1 MAQTVKNPPVIL
13 ETWVLTLGWEDP
25 LEAGMA
31 THSTILAWEIH
42 GQRSLV
48 GCSPCGHKESDT
60 TEGLSTAHIACPQQ
74 LGSAFIDLLCRELY
88 ELRLSGIWRPLV
100 MD

>member
-1 MAQTVKNPPVIL
+1 MQDTQIQP
-13 ETWVLTLGWEDP
+13 LGREGLP
-25 LEAGMA
+25 EKAMV
-31 THSTILAWEIH
+31 THSSILAWEIH